1 MAHGTV
7 AMCSGLRHAW
17 WPPYVIWTASYVW
30 QTSHITEC
38 KCGLA
43 LPKVETRTQFP
54 VFPCGCRGQAC
65 YLDSAYPMPQYKNWI
80 CKRATWRA
88 GTHGDTFWPEEQQNG
103 CFWGEQW
110 QSFWCIM
117 PGVGGG
123 HYGAAQG
130 GLSDTILWW
139 VVHWDVQLPSPTGPL
154 RQSVCYLI
162 AYNKFP
168 FCLK

>member
-7 AMCSGLRHAW
+7 SMWSGLRRAW

-30 QTSHITEC
+30 QTSHITER

-54 VFPCGCRGQAC
+54 IFPRGCRGQAC
-65 YLDSAYPMPQYKNWI
+65 YLDSAYPMPQYNWI
-80 CKRATWRA
+80 WKRATWTA

-103 CFWGEQW
+103 CFWGERW
-110 QSFWCIM
+110 QSFWRIM